1 MAWFA
6 FDWEHFAAA
15 MEPIAWF
22 MLSLP
27 VFVFTILQ
35 PPQSR
40 WWLLPFNI
48 IPTVQSYQKANQLAA
63 VPGLD
68 WLMAFTSLIYI
79 IHSTSALYLER
90 WTLTPSKKLSK
101 AASTFAMLD
110 AATLRIAL
118 RAWMNPRR
126 LRLAP
131 DVERIPQLNRACQT
145 RVSSLRNPTGYE
157 SAGKGEFFIFAAK
170 RIAQCLLLITICF
183 GIEAGILF
191 MLFPGA
197 RDFRLQHQTYF
208 PWMGPTIRPLIAI
221 PTRGL
226 RISWHTPLVGAV
238 TFRVLVLRSV
248 YALHWA
254 WLTYV
259 ILTVVHSLLAVFF
272 VSVLRVDR
280 PQEWPSLFGNPSEA
294 FTIRRF
300 WSRFWHQINTP
311 SLLAY
316 GKMLS
321 RKVLRMDQGSGVE
334 KTFLAAWVFGVSVV
348 IHALVEAKTEPA
360 VAPTDGNAMANIWRD
375 GYFLG
380 LNFAGGVMEIMF
392 KRPLGKLDV
401 NVHLKH
407 PVGRVAARA
416 ICYVWV
422 FAFFWCIVP
431 PYQYPVQ
438 YKNAVQRTPF
448 KVKMAKL

>member
-1 MAWFA
+1 MALFA
-6 FDWEHFAAA
+6 FDLEHYAAA
-15 MEPIAWF
+15 VEPMTWF

-35 PPQSR
+35 PPKSR

-48 IPTVQSYQKANQLAA
+48 IPTVRSYQKADQLAA

-79 IHSTSALYLER
+79 IHSTSALYIEQ
-90 WTLTPSKKLSK
+90 WTLAPSQKVSK
-101 AASTFAMLD
+101 TTSNSGMIY
-110 AATLRIAL
+110 AATLRIGV

-126 LRLAP
+126 LHLTP
-131 DVERIPQLNRACQT
+131 DIKRIPQLSKACHT
-145 RVSSLRNPTGYE
+145 RVSSLQNLTGAE
-157 SAGKGEFFIFAAK
+157 STSKRALFLFATK
-170 RIAQCLLLITICF
+170 RIAQCLLLMTICF

-191 MLFPGA
+191 LLFPGP
-197 RDFRLQHQTYF
+197 RDFRLAHQTYF

-221 PTRGL
+221 PTRGF

-259 ILTVVHSLLAVFF
+259 ILTVVHSILAVLF
-272 VSVLRVDR
+272 VNVLRVDQ
-280 PQEWPSLFGNPSEA
+280 PHEWPSLFGNPSEA

-311 SLLAY
+311 SLLTY
-316 GKMLS
+316 GKILS
-321 RKVLRMDQGSGVE
+321 KDILRMNPGSYLE
-334 KTFLAAWVFGVSVV
+334 KTFLAAWVFGVSVG
-348 IHALVEAKTEPA
+348 IHALVETKTDSA
-360 VAPTDGNAMANIWRD
+360 VTPMDINATVNVWRD

-380 LNFAGGVMEIMF
+380 LNFAAGVAEILF
-392 KRPLGKLDV
+392 KSILGKLYV
-401 NVHLKH
+401 NVQLKH
-407 PVGRVAARA
+407 PVGRIAARVL
-416 ICYVWV
+416 CYTWV

-438 YKNAVQRTPF
+438 YKNAIQRTPF
-448 KVKMAKL
+448 KIKMAKL